1 MDSFP
6 DSILELAGLLRNR
19 AISPVELTRDC
30 LARIGKL
37 NPTLNAFITVTAD
50 SALAQARQAEAEI
63 LGGQWR
69 GPLHGIP
76 LGLKDII
83 DTAGI
88 RTTAASAVFK
98 DRIPEQDADVV
109 SRLKAAGAVLIGK
122 QNLHEFAYGGSSL
135 ISYFGEVHNPWNLD
149 HIAGG
154 SSGGSAVAV
163 AAELCCGSIGT
174 DTAGSI
180 REPSALCG
188 VVGLKPTYGRVSARG
203 VIPLS
208 TSLDHVGPIAR
219 TVADATAIL
228 QALADPA
235 ARNSSGSAVPVPDY
249 LAALERE
256 ARDLRVGVPR
266 SHFYED
272 LDPEVAAAVEQAL
285 EVIQSLVA
293 SFREISLA
301 AENKR
306 ELQSYEAYLYHSQFL
321 GDWSDLYQPET
332 LRRILAGRTTEWA
345 GYTSSVLELKES
357 RRRIA
362 SLFADVDLL
371 VTPTVPV
378 PAPPIS
384 VFRESPEAQR
394 PRELLLL
401 RNTQP
406 FNVWGLPAISLPCGF
421 TRAGLPIGLQIA
433 GPHWGETDI
442 LRLAHRYEEATN
454 WHRRQDGSSRSL
466 HSPR

>member
-1 MDSFP
+1 MWD
-6 DSILELAGLLRNR
+6 R
-19 AISPVELTRDC
+19 SP
-30 LARIGKL
+30 A
-37 NPTLNAFITVTAD
+37 
-50 SALAQARQAEAEI
+50 
-63 LGGQWR
+63 W
-69 GPLHGIP
+69 
-76 LGLKDII
+76 
-83 DTAGI
+83 
-88 RTTAASAVFK
+88 
-98 DRIPEQDADVV
+98 
-109 SRLKAAGAVLIGK
+109 
-122 QNLHEFAYGGSSL
+122 
-135 ISYFGEVHNPWNLD
+135 
-149 HIAGG
+149 
-154 SSGGSAVAV
+154 
-163 AAELCCGSIGT
+163 
-174 DTAGSI
+174 
-180 REPSALCG
+180 
-188 VVGLKPTYGRVSARG
+188 
-203 VIPLS
+203 
-208 TSLDHVGPIAR
+208 
-219 TVADATAIL
+219 VADATAIL
-228 QALADPA
+228 QAVADPT
-235 ARNSSGSAVPVPDY
+235 ARDSSGSAVSVPDY

-256 ARDLRVGVPR
+256 ARGLRVGVPR

-272 LDPEVAAAVEQAL
+272 LDPEVAAAVAQAL

-293 SFREISLA
+293 SLREISLA
-301 AENKR
+301 AESKR

-345 GYTSSVLELKES
+345 GYTSSILELRES

-384 VFRESPEAQR
+384 AFRERPEAQR

-421 TRAGLPIGLQIA
+421 TRSGLPIGLQIA